1 MTPWLTP
8 RHRHD
13 LILSRPVAYVTRA
26 GPRACAMTELQIN
39 TWRNR

>member
-13 LILSRPVAYVTRA
+13 LILSRPVAGWHDFPGASDHSA
-26 GPRACAMTELQIN
+26 GDP
-39 TWRNR
+39 